1 MNPAN
6 RPRIGERE
14 LAALNAQAESALTY
28 DDETWDETLRAA
40 EDDCATLCESLRSA
54 ASGDFD

>member
-1 MNPAN
+1 MNPTN

-28 DDETWDETLRAA
+28 DDETWDEALRAA
-40 EDDCATLCESLRSA
+40 EDDRVTLCESLRSA
-54 ASGDFD
+54 TGGDVD

>member
-28 DDETWDETLRAA
+28 DDETWDEALRAA
-40 EDDCATLCESLRSA
+40 EDDCVTLCESLRSA